1 MKVLYHFC
9 LSPGVQC
16 VRARVYA
23 RMYHFEG
30 VCVCV
35 DFFRY
40 YYYHCAFFRERN
52 ASLARVGVM
61 YSSSSRLVEVQTFPS
76 RGQFFLSAFP
86 PKELFIN
93 YACGGNF
100 RLGRAFLQSVEHVG
114 SMSIEKRSYQLCR
127 RSESRPLRNQL
138 WKVIFYQ

>member
-1 MKVLYHFC
+1 M
-9 LSPGVQC
+9 
-16 VRARVYA
+16 
-23 RMYHFEG
+23 
-30 VCVCV
+30 

-61 YSSSSRLVEVQTFPS
+61 YSSSSSSRLAYLHAGRGSNISLPWSIFP
-76 RGQFFLSAFP
+76 LSAFP

-100 RLGRAFLQSVEHVG
+100 RLGRVFLQSIEHVG
-114 SMSIEKRSYQLCR
+114 SMSIENRGDAFARLSIMQ
-127 RSESRPLRNQL
+127 
-138 WKVIFYQ
+138 